1 MFEAVHDASHH
12 SRSESSGKAL
22 GRSSLIQ
29 EGVRATMSQPF
40 PDTYKWLREATAL
53 DAKMELLGLLY
64 DGAPLDK
71 SDIWD
76 VVEEVAYKTVV
87 RLVENTSLLT
97 TYLMRNE
104 VVFPC
109 TEPSYLERLISEV
122 PLKAPLSF
130 LPDMHRRIAAAIY
143 FLALKIKR
151 DNFTLFSH
159 AARGFIPDWDKRC
172 EGTLFEGSQDAS

>member
-1 MFEAVHDASHH
+1 
-12 SRSESSGKAL
+12 
-22 GRSSLIQ
+22 
-29 EGVRATMSQPF
+29 MSPPF

-53 DAKMELLGLLY
+53 DAKMELLGLLH
-64 DGAPLDK
+64 DGAPLDA

-87 RLVENTSLLT
+87 HLVENTSLLT
-97 TYLMRNE
+97 TYLMRDG

-109 TEPSYLERLISEV
+109 SEPSYLERLVCEV

-143 FLALKIKR
+143 FLALKIEW
-151 DNFTLFSH
+151 DNFALFSH
-159 AARGFIPDWDKRC
+159 AAHGFIPDWDKRY
-172 EGTLFEGSQDAS
+172 EGTLFEGSQGSD

>member
-1 MFEAVHDASHH
+1 
-12 SRSESSGKAL
+12 
-22 GRSSLIQ
+22 
-29 EGVRATMSQPF
+29 MSQPF

-53 DAKMELLGLLY
+53 DAKMELIGLLY

-87 RLVENTSLLT
+87 HLVENTSLLT
-97 TYLMRNE
+97 TYLMRDG

-109 TEPSYLERLISEV
+109 TEPSYLERLIIEV

-130 LPDMHRRIAAAIY
+130 LPDMHRRIAAARANGAWQRHRRGGAVPR
-143 FLALKIKR
+143 LAGRGLCQR
-151 DNFTLFSH
+151 R
-159 AARGFIPDWDKRC
+159 AA
-172 EGTLFEGSQDAS
+172 

>member
-1 MFEAVHDASHH
+1 
-12 SRSESSGKAL
+12 
-22 GRSSLIQ
+22 
-29 EGVRATMSQPF
+29 MSQPF

-87 RLVENTSLLT
+87 HLVENTSLLT
-97 TYLMRNE
+97 TYLMRGE

-109 TEPSYLERLISEV
+109 TEPSYHDRLVNEV

-143 FLALKIKR
+143 FLALKVKR

-159 AARGFIPDWDKRC
+159 AASGFIPDWEKRY
-172 EGTLFEGSQDAS
+172 EGTLFEGMQDSD

>member
-1 MFEAVHDASHH
+1 
-12 SRSESSGKAL
+12 
-22 GRSSLIQ
+22 
-29 EGVRATMSQPF
+29 MSQPF

-53 DAKMELLGLLY
+53 DAKMELIGLLY
-64 DGAPLDK
+64 DGAPLDN

-87 RLVENTSLLT
+87 HLVENSSLLT
-97 TYLMRNE
+97 TYLMRDG

-109 TEPSYLERLISEV
+109 TEPSYLERLIIEV

-143 FLALKIKR
+143 FLALKVKR

-159 AARGFIPDWDKRC
+159 AASGFIPDWVNRY
-172 EGTLFEGSQDAS
+172 EGTLFDGNQGSD

>member
-1 MFEAVHDASHH
+1 MSVLSDRQLRVLYPAARHIGPASVDLTI
-12 SRSESSGKAL
+12 GD
-22 GRSSLIQ
+22 SLKVWPKRVTRDPRIDQ
-29 EGVRATMSQPF
+29 
-40 PDTYKWLREATAL
+40 
-53 DAKMELLGLLY
+53 
-64 DGAPLDK
+64 

-87 RLVENTSLLT
+87 HLVENTTLLT
-97 TYLMRNE
+97 TYLMRGE

-109 TEPSYLERLISEV
+109 TEPTYLERLINEV

-143 FLALKIKR
+143 FLALKVKR

-159 AARGFIPDWDKRC
+159 AASGFIPDWEKRY
-172 EGTLFEGSQDAS
+172 EGTLFEGMQDSD